1 MFTRVFIATLLTA
14 LSGWTYGGEYA
25 VITGKYTGTALN
37 VYEVKGNVTLPPG
50 LVVRAVSRTGTVNGH
65 YALIED
71 VESST
76 TDGVIWVP
84 FSALATKRSFEPVM
98 KWTETKFDVE
108 AGDYLAHYHFYPNG
122 TFSYRSYTE
131 SGRPFTIRG
140 RLYRS
145 ENILWAPRSLKNDMM
160 KEDIFV
166 VTSDGQLCWPVPA
179 RNCLVEP

>member
-1 MFTRVFIATLLTA
+1 MFTRVFITTLLTA

-25 VITGKYTGTALN
+25 VITGQYTGIALN

-50 LVVRAVSRTGTVNGH
+50 LVVRAVSRTGTVDGH

-71 VESST
+71 VESSA

-84 FSALATKRSFEPVM
+84 FSALATKRSFRPVK
-98 KWTETKFDVE
+98 KWKEDKFDVD
-108 AGDYLAHYHFYPNG
+108 AGDYLAHYHLYPNG

-140 RLYRS
+140 RLYKS
-145 ENILWAPRSLKNDMM
+145 KNILWAPRNPKREMM

-166 VTSDGQLCWPVPA
+166 VSPEGLCWPVPA
-179 RNCLVEP
+179 KVCLLGEP